1 MEDRKVVI
9 ELQNVKRYFQVGSE
23 TVKALRGV
31 SFKIY
36 EGEFVTIQGTSGSGK
51 STLLN
56 QLGCLDTPTS
66 GEYFLDGISVR
77 TMSKTQRAHLR
88 NRKIGFVFQ
97 NYNLL
102 AKTTAIENVELPLM
116 YNSAVSATERRER
129 AISALKAVGLG
140 DRLEHKSNQMSGGQM
155 QRVAIARA
163 LVNDPAVLLAD
174 EATGNLDTRT
184 SFEMLVL
191 FQELYKQGHTI
202 IFVTHNPEIA
212 EYASRNINLRDG
224 KIRED
229 TINTNIK
236 SAAEALAA
244 LIMNI
249 LNLFKV
255 SIKAVSN
262 NKMRSFLSMLGIIIG
277 VAAVIIMMA
286 IGQGSKESIRQELST
301 MGTNLLTVRPGADMR
316 GGVRQDPSSMQ
327 TLKMADY
334 ERILRERK
342 FVTKVSPEVTA
353 SGQVI
358 YGNNNTNT
366 SMYGESTD
374 YLDIKQWTIEEG
386 ECFTDEDIKKA
397 SKVCVVGKTIVTELF
412 GEGAD
417 PIGKTVRFKSIP
429 MRIVGVLKSKGYNS
443 WGMDQDNVMIAPYTT
458 VMKRVAAQTWFS
470 SIVCSAVT
478 EELSDAAIEELT
490 QILRDNHKLKEDAD
504 DDFTIRSQA
513 EMMETMSSTMDTVT
527 LILVVAAAFS
537 LLVAGIGI
545 MNIMLVSVTERTKEI
560 GLRMAVGATGP
571 VISLQFLIESVLI
584 SVTGGL
590 LGIFVGCSASA
601 FLPSFGM
608 PSSVPAWSIYVS
620 FLVCVFIGVL
630 FGYIPAQ
637 KAANMDPIEAI
648 RHE

>member
-1 MEDRKVVI
+1 
-9 ELQNVKRYFQVGSE
+9 
-23 TVKALRGV
+23 
-31 SFKIY
+31 
-36 EGEFVTIQGTSGSGK
+36 
-51 STLLN
+51 
-56 QLGCLDTPTS
+56 
-66 GEYFLDGISVR
+66 
-77 TMSKTQRAHLR
+77 
-88 NRKIGFVFQ
+88 
-97 NYNLL
+97 
-102 AKTTAIENVELPLM
+102 
-116 YNSAVSATERRER
+116 
-129 AISALKAVGLG
+129 
-140 DRLEHKSNQMSGGQM
+140 
-155 QRVAIARA
+155 
-163 LVNDPAVLLAD
+163 
-174 EATGNLDTRT
+174 
-184 SFEMLVL
+184 
-191 FQELYKQGHTI
+191 
-202 IFVTHNPEIA
+202 
-212 EYASRNINLRDG
+212 
-224 KIRED
+224 
-229 TINTNIK
+229 
-236 SAAEALAA
+236 
-244 LIMNI
+244 MNI
-249 LNLFKV
+249 SNLFKV
-255 SIKAVSN
+255 SLRAVAN

-286 IGQGSKESIRQELST
+286 IGQGSKESIRSELST
-301 MGTNLLTVRPGADMR
+301 MGTNLLTIRPGADMR
-316 GGVRQDPSSMQ
+316 GGVRQDPSAMQ

-334 ERILRERK
+334 ERILREK
-342 FVTKVSPEVTA
+342 KYVTKVSPEVTS

-366 SMYGESTD
+366 SIYGESPE
-374 YLDIKQWTIEEG
+374 YLDIKQWEVEDG
-386 ECFTDEDIKKA
+386 ECFTEEDVKKA
-397 SKVCVVGKTIVTELF
+397 AKVVVVGKTIVDELF
-412 GEGAD
+412 GTGID
-417 PIGKTVRFKSIP
+417 PIGKTIRFKSIP

-458 VMKRVAAQTWFS
+458 VMKRIVAQTFFS

-490 QILRDNHKLKEDAD
+490 QILRNNHKLKDGAD

-527 LILVVAAAFS
+527 IILVVAAAFS

-590 LGIFVGCSASA
+590 IGILVGCSASSA
-601 FLPSFGM
+601 LSAIGM

>member
-1 MEDRKVVI
+1 
-9 ELQNVKRYFQVGSE
+9 
-23 TVKALRGV
+23 
-31 SFKIY
+31 
-36 EGEFVTIQGTSGSGK
+36 
-51 STLLN
+51 
-56 QLGCLDTPTS
+56 
-66 GEYFLDGISVR
+66 
-77 TMSKTQRAHLR
+77 
-88 NRKIGFVFQ
+88 
-97 NYNLL
+97 
-102 AKTTAIENVELPLM
+102 
-116 YNSAVSATERRER
+116 
-129 AISALKAVGLG
+129 
-140 DRLEHKSNQMSGGQM
+140 
-155 QRVAIARA
+155 
-163 LVNDPAVLLAD
+163 
-174 EATGNLDTRT
+174 
-184 SFEMLVL
+184 
-191 FQELYKQGHTI
+191 
-202 IFVTHNPEIA
+202 
-212 EYASRNINLRDG
+212 
-224 KIRED
+224 
-229 TINTNIK
+229 
-236 SAAEALAA
+236 
-244 LIMNI
+244 MNI

-255 SIKAVSN
+255 SLKAVAN

-301 MGTNLLTVRPGADMR
+301 MGTNLLTIRPGADMR
-316 GGVRQDPSSMQ
+316 GGVRQDPSAMQ

-334 ERILRERK
+334 ERIIREKK

-366 SMYGESTD
+366 SMYGESPE
-374 YLDIKQWTIEEG
+374 YLDIKQWTVEEG

-397 SKVCVVGKTIVTELF
+397 AKVCVVGTTIVKELF
-412 GEGAD
+412 GNTD
-417 PIGKTVRFKSIP
+417 PIGKTIRFKSIP
-429 MRIVGVLKSKGYNS
+429 MRVIGVLKSKGYNS

-458 VMKRVAAQTWFS
+458 VMKRIAAQTWFS

-490 QILRDNHKLKEDAD
+490 QILRDNHKLKEEAA

-590 LGIFVGCSASA
+590 LGILVGSGVST
-601 FLPSFGM
+601 FLPMMGM
-608 PSSVPAWSIYVS
+608 PSSVPAWSVYVS